1 MEKIFIHG
9 ASSWLGKATFNYLI
23 SKNYLSDRFILT
35 SNKFTQIFYL
45 DKKYKLIKSS
55 EVINIKNEEI
65 DILYM
70 YSFPTHQIH
79 NEELLIRDFSKL
91 MSDFE
96 ELISQNKIKKI
107 FLASSGSVYDN
118 NIKGYKLYSKY
129 KKIQEEIVLS
139 YSDKYQIEIQ
149 ICRIF
154 GVIAPFYDLSSK
166 YAFTTF
172 INSAINNGYIDV
184 RNPNIKR
191 SYVNFNDIVNLSLQK
206 LEVEVYDAVT
216 SNITIISLANL
227 VGEFYNVEV
236 IINQE
241 NPKTASDYLSQSKF
255 VKNYYNDRNL
265 DINFNTIS
273 DVINITGTNEMKLS

>member
-236 IINQE
+236 IIDQE